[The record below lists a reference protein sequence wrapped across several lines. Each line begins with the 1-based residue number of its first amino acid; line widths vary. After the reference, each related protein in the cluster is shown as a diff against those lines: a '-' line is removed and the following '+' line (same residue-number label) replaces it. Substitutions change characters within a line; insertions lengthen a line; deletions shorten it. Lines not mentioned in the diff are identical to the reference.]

1 MADKEIINNL
11 NATTKLLSKV
21 IKSNCLPAD
30 LEIEVCNLR
39 FDILSLLCKL
49 QMTDPLAEE
58 WQCP

>member
-30 LEIEVCNLR
+30 LEIEVCNMR

-49 QMTDPLAEE
+49 QTNSMAEE